1 MHRLDGQGSTIH
13 PSSRA
18 RNTVLGLFL
27 DIVYPIGDLNNS
39 FDFKSHFK
47 NIIFYYQY
55 YEIQLVISI
64 ILQSKCLLTG
74 MFLPKTVYWKRLG
87 RFHISRNDSE

>member
-64 ILQSKCLLTG
+64 ILQSKLFIDWYVLAKNSILEAT
-74 MFLPKTVYWKRLG
+74 RS
-87 RFHISRNDSE
+87 ISYFTK